1 MDTMIDKVCSF
12 IHNNIVTII
21 AIIFALVCLHF
32 TVKAAKDYNKLYLK
46 HSQAKEY
53 IRLLEEDAG
62 EDYILD
68 VASSTDEY
76 QDYYNY

>member
-1 MDTMIDKVCSF
+1 MIDKVCIF

-32 TVKAAKDYNKLYLK
+32 NIKAVDAYGKLHTKY
-46 HSQAKEY
+46 SQAKEY
-53 IRLLEEDAG
+53 INLLESDAG

-68 VASSTDEY
+68 VASSSDEY
-76 QDYYNY
+76 QNYYNK